1 MLDKKH
7 FIPYIIGLC
16 FVIIFF
22 DQNREWEE
30 GSSFYAYVAAILFF
44 SRKHLT
50 STACSMGFFL
60 HLLGR
65 IDHGVQASGVVNGA
79 LLVHS
84 GSHAQIFFQTQ
95 NGWARTA

>member
-1 MLDKKH
+1 M
-7 FIPYIIGLC
+7 
-16 FVIIFF
+16 IFF
-22 DQNREWEE
+22 NGHESKASLIQRGLRATVE
-30 GSSFYAYVAAILFF
+30 AILFF

-79 LLVHS
+79 LLIHARRHS
-84 GSHAQIFFQTQ
+84 
-95 NGWARTA
+95 